1 MSKKVTNIVKKG
13 KNQSNSDELF
23 NLNEE
28 IIIGINSKK
37 DNSKNKKKKDSK
49 KKEKEVINVKNKS
62 NKNHSINVRDS
73 NNFISAKHKSDDN
86 MYKNEKKKSHK
97 ILKVFFIIFFL
108 ILIIVLL
115 LLSPVFSI
123 SNITVKNNV
132 RVSSDEIISL
142 SGIKIGD
149 NTFKYINFDM
159 VDKIKENPYI
169 EDVKIVRK
177 YPNEIIINVTERTP
191 EFSLKIG
198 ESFVYIDN
206 QGYILEI
213 TAEDY
218 GVPEIIGFKTEIT
231 NESVSNRL
239 REDDLKELQN
249 IIEVYDCIKN
259 NGIADKVVKFIIE
272 DHRLVIGLVE
282 DKVAYLENFTNIN
295 IKILSL
301 KVILERTEGKAG
313 EINLDGQGTDS
324 SAVFKEKV

>member
-13 KNQSNSDELF
+13 KNQSDSGELF

-28 IIIGINSKK
+28 IVIGINSKRNNEK
-37 DNSKNKKKKDSK
+37 CVRKKEKKKKKVSNINVKYLSNKNNLIDKENIVNAKSKNINKESKKKNKK
-49 KKEKEVINVKNKS
+49 
-62 NKNHSINVRDS
+62 
-73 NNFISAKHKSDDN
+73 
-86 MYKNEKKKSHK
+86 YHK
-97 ILKVFFIIFFL
+97 ILKVFFIIFLL

-123 SNITVKNNV
+123 SIITVQNNV

-191 EFSLKIG
+191 EFCLKLG

-213 TAEDY
+213 TDEDY

-272 DHRLVIGLVE
+272 EHRLVIGLVE
-282 DKVAYLENFTNIN
+282 DKVAFLENFTNIN

>member
-13 KNQSNSDELF
+13 KHESDSDELF

-28 IIIGINSKK
+28 IVIGINSKK
-37 DNSKNKKKKDSK
+37 DNEKNKKKEKR
-49 KKEKEVINVKNKS
+49 KKEKETINAKTKS
-62 NKNHSINVRDS
+62 NKDEYVNVK
-73 NNFISAKHKSDDN
+73 KHEKVTNIKSKSDN
-86 MYKNEKKKSHK
+86 SEYKKEKKKSHK
-97 ILKVFFIIFFL
+97 VLKIFFVIFLL

-123 SNITVKNNV
+123 SKISVENNV
-132 RVSSDEIISL
+132 RVSSEEIISL
-142 SGIKIGD
+142 SGIKTGE

-159 VDKIKENPYI
+159 IEKIKENPYI
-169 EDVKIVRK
+169 EDVKITRK
-177 YPNEIIINVTERTP
+177 YPDEIVISVTEREP
-191 EFSLKIG
+191 EFCLKFG

-213 TAEDY
+213 TSEDF
-218 GVPEIIGFKTEIT
+218 GVPEIIGYKTEIT
-231 NESVSNRL
+231 NESVSSRL
-239 REDDLKELQN
+239 NKEDLENLQN
-249 IIEVYDCIKN
+249 IIDVYECIEN
-259 NGIADKVVKFIIE
+259 NGIADKVINFTIE
-272 DHRLVIGLVE
+272 DNRLVIGLVE
-282 DKVAYLENFTNIN
+282 NKVAYLENFTNIN

>member
-13 KNQSNSDELF
+13 KNQSDSGELF

-28 IIIGINSKK
+28 IVIGINSKRNNEK
-37 DNSKNKKKKDSK
+37 CVRKKEKKKKKVSNINVKYLSNKNNLIDKENIVNAKSKNINKESKKKNKK
-49 KKEKEVINVKNKS
+49 
-62 NKNHSINVRDS
+62 
-73 NNFISAKHKSDDN
+73 
-86 MYKNEKKKSHK
+86 YHK
-97 ILKVFFIIFFL
+97 ILKVFFIFFL
-108 ILIIVLL
+108 LIIIIVLL
-115 LLSPVFSI
+115 LLSPIFSI
-123 SNITVKNNV
+123 SNITVQNNV
-132 RVSSDEIISL
+132 RVSSNEIISL

-191 EFSLKIG
+191 EFCLKLG
-198 ESFVYIDN
+198 ESFVYMDN

-213 TAEDY
+213 TVEDY
-218 GVPEIIGFKTEIT
+218 GVPEIIGFRTEIT
-231 NESVSNRL
+231 NESVSTRL
-239 REDDLKELQN
+239 HEDDLKELQN

-272 DHRLVIGLVE
+272 EHRLVIGLVE
-282 DKVAYLENFTNIN
+282 DKVAFLENFTNIN